1 MMFGS
6 LPTELTV
13 NGKVYEIRTDYRD
26 ILNILIA
33 FEDPDLENNEKLY
46 VCLVGLYKDFSNMP
60 IEDYEEAYKQAMWF
74 ISVGNDEET
83 KAKRKVMDWEQDE
96 QLIFPA
102 VNKVAGC
109 ETRSQAYIHW
119 WTFMGY
125 FMEISEGVYSYVLTL
140 RQKKQKKKL
149 DKEEQAFWDANKHIC
164 ELKPKLS
171 REEREAKER
180 LLKMLS

>member
-1 MMFGS
+1 MFAS

-13 NGKVYEIRTDYRD
+13 NGKEYEIRTDFRD
-26 ILNILIA
+26 ILNIVVA
-33 FEDPDLENNEKLY
+33 FEDPDLEDREKLFI
-46 VCLVGLYKDFSNMP
+46 CLYGIYKDFPDMP
-60 IEDYEEAYKQAMWF
+60 QEDYAEAYKQAMWF
-74 ISVGNDEET
+74 ISVGNDDET
-83 KAKRKVMDWEQDE
+83 KSRRKFMDWEQDE

-109 ETRSQAYIHW
+109 ETRIQPYIHW

-125 FMEISEGVYSYVLTL
+125 FMEVSDGVYSYVLLL

-149 DKEEQAFWDANKHIC
+149 DKEEQAYWDANKQIC